1 MVNQKPHFYDPVCFI
16 LKVCIRCVIVYNAL
30 HSAFVH
36 INPLEL
42 SYLLIVID
50 KMREI
55 GNKN

>member
-16 LKVCIRCVIVYNAL
+16 LKVCVRCVIIYNAL

-36 INPLEL
+36 INPFEL

-50 KMREI
+50 KMR
-55 GNKN
+55 